1 MPHRDKR
8 ASLRSNS
15 NKLPPPKKKT
25 DEREVSEFR
34 TMSAIQ
40 ALKSGVERKIN
51 KTKGWLFRLL
61 VKEGNV
67 AL

>member
-15 NKLPPPKKKT
+15 NKLAPPKKKT
-25 DEREVSEFR
+25 DELEVSECR

-40 ALKSGVERKIN
+40 VLKSGVERKMN
-51 KTKGWLFRLL
+51 KSKGWLLRLL